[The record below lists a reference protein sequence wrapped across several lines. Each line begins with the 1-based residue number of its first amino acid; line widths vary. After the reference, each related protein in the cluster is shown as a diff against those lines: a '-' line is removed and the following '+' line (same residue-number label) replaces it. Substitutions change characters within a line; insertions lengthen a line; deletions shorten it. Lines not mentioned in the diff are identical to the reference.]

1 MWSLPHN
8 LLISWWGHWEG
19 SGPPFP
25 VFVFPLAWGVVL
37 AGVVAAVLVG
47 GSRNGARAAR
57 RSGEHVL
64 AQRFASGE
72 VNAEQ
77 YRSMLSVLARVGEG

>member
-8 LLISWWGHWEG
+8 LLISWWGHWER

-25 VFVFPLAWGVVL
+25 VFLFPLAWGVVL
-37 AGVVAAVLVG
+37 AVVVAAVLID
-47 GSRNGARAAR
+47 GSRDRVRAAR

-64 AQRFASGE
+64 ARRFASGE

-77 YRSMLSVLARVGEG
+77 YRSMLSVLRENG